1 MSPPQQPPLPCFLI
15 LLVLLVSAT
24 LTTTTPDTD
33 LAALLALKTSLQQH
47 SNTTLFSSWVPT
59 TTPTCNFTGISCD
72 DSGNVVSLDV
82 AKSGLSGPVPFDS
95 ICSMTSLKKLALG
108 FNSLYGHVGEDIN
121 NCNKL
126 EYLDLGNNRF
136 SGPFPDISSMRQLRF
151 LHVNSSGFSGV
162 FPWDSLSSMSGLI
175 ELSLGDNPL
184 DNTTVFPRQ
193 ICDLVNLNWLYMSN
207 CSIHGSIPKEIGN
220 LTRLIN
226 LELADNYLTGTI
238 PQEISKLDKLW
249 QLELYDNYLTGKL
262 PVGFRNLSSLQRFD
276 ASNNELEG
284 DLSELK
290 WLDKIVWLQLFENNF
305 SGEIP
310 SEFGEFKSLVNLSLY
325 TNKLTG
331 VLPAKLGSWAEFNF
345 IDVST
350 NYLSGPIPS
359 DMCKRGTMKKLLIL
373 QNNFSG
379 EIPASYAECK
389 TLTRFRVSQN
399 ALTGEVPAGIW
410 GLPNLNVID
419 IADNKL
425 QGSISTDV
433 SKAKSLGQIFAA
445 NNELSGNLPA
455 EIGGATSLVL
465 INFSNNKLTGE
476 VPESVGELK
485 SLNTLHLERN
495 AFYGN
500 IPSSLGECPRLSDV
514 NLAHNLFSGEIPT
527 SLGSL
532 PVLNS
537 LNLSRNELSGPI
549 PNTLSSSTLSV
560 LDLSYNRLSGPV
572 PNSLSIDAYNGSF
585 AGNNELCSSDIDR
598 FRPCES
604 RSREYHTFVV
614 CLVVGLVLVVALGCC
629 YVYLKLVAARKENED
644 RSLSLKDD
652 YSWNMKS
659 YHMLTFT
666 EEQILDSIKPENL
679 IGKGGSGTVYK
690 VSLKDG
696 KELAVKHIWTFES
709 FKDRKKS
716 RSSTPMLD
724 KQGGRSRK
732 SKEFDMEVQTLSSI
746 RHINVVKLYCSITS
760 EDSSLLVYEYMPN
773 GSLWDRL
780 HMNKKLGLDWQ
791 NRYEIALGAAKG
803 LEYLHHGYERPM
815 IHRDVKSS
823 NILLD
828 EFLKPR
834 IADFGLA
841 KIIQPNLDQDSTHV
855 VAGTH
860 GYIAP
865 EYGYTYKVNEKSDVY
880 SFGVVL
886 MELVTGRRPIEP
898 EFGENKD
905 IVSWVSSKLKSK
917 ESVLSTIDPDIVQP
931 LKEEA
936 IKVLKI
942 AILCTARLPELRP
955 TMRSVVHMLEE
966 AEPCKLI
973 SIIVSKD
980 GTKKSDQCKE
990 QK

>member
-1 MSPPQQPPLPCFLI
+1 MSPPKTLPCFST
-15 LLVLLVSAT
+15 VLL
-24 LTTTTPDTD
+24 LLLCTTTVITTPDGD
-33 LAALLALKTSLQQH
+33 LAALLRLKSSLQQNSNH
-47 SNTTLFSSWVPT
+47 SLFSSWLPT
-59 TTPTCNFTGISCD
+59 KPTCSFTGISCD
-72 DSGNVVSLDV
+72 DSGNVVAVDLS
-82 AKSGLSGPVPFDS
+82 KNGLSGTLPFDA
-95 ICSMTSLKKLALG
+95 ICSMTSLKKLAFG
-108 FNSLYGHVGEDIN
+108 FNSLYGKISENISV
-121 NCNKL
+121 CTKL
-126 EYLDLGNNRF
+126 EYLDLGNNQF
-136 SGPFPDISSMRQLRF
+136 SGPFPDISSMNQLKY
-151 LHVNSSGFSGV
+151 LYLNLSGISGA
-162 FPWDSLSSMSGLI
+162 FPWKSLSNMSGLI
-175 ELSLGDNPL
+175 QLSVGDNSL
-184 DNTTVFPRQ
+184 DNTTTFPKQ
-193 ICDLVNLNWLYMSN
+193 VCNSINLNWLYMSN
-207 CSIHGSIPKEIGN
+207 CSIHGSIPPEIGN
-220 LTRLIN
+220 LTQLIN
-226 LELADNYLTGTI
+226 LELSDNYLTGPI
-238 PQEISKLDKLW
+238 PQEISKLKKLW
-249 QLELYDNYLTGKL
+249 QLELYDNYLTGKF
-262 PVGFRNLSSLQRFD
+262 PVGFRNLSNLQRFD

-284 DLSELK
+284 DISELR
-290 WLDKIVWLQLFENNF
+290 WLNNLVWLQLFENNF

-310 SEFGEFKSLVNLSLY
+310 AEFGEFKNLVSLSLY

-331 VLPAKLGSWAEFNF
+331 ILPPKLGSWAEFNF

-350 NYLSGPIPS
+350 NFISGLIPP
-359 DMCKRGTMKKLLIL
+359 DMCRRGTMKKLLIL

-379 EIPASYAECK
+379 EIPPSYANCK

-410 GLPNLNVID
+410 GLPNLNIID
-419 IADNKL
+419 IADNQL

-433 SKAKSLGQIFAA
+433 SKARNLGQVFAGR
-445 NNELSGNLPA
+445 NNLSGNLPA
-455 EIGGATSLVL
+455 DIGGASSLVL
-465 INFSNNKLTGE
+465 IDLSTNKLTGE
-476 VPESVGELK
+476 LPESIGELK
-485 SLNTLHLERN
+485 KLNSLHLESN
-495 AFYGN
+495 QFYGN
-500 IPSSLGECPRLSDV
+500 IPSSLGECPHLSDV
-514 NLAHNLFSGEIPT
+514 NLADNLFSGQIPL

-549 PNTLSSSTLSV
+549 PNTLSSSTLSI
-560 LDLSYNRLSGPV
+560 LDLSYNRLSGPI
-572 PNSLSIDAYNGSF
+572 PSSLSIDAYNGSF
-585 AGNNELCSSDIDR
+585 AGNNELCSSDIKY
-598 FRPCES
+598 FSPCGSSS
-604 RSREYHTFVV
+604 RDYHTFVV
-614 CLVVGLVLVVALGCC
+614 CLVVGLVIIVALSGC

-644 RSLSLKDD
+644 RSYSLKDD

-659 YHMLTFT
+659 YHVLTFT

-709 FKDRKKS
+709 FANRK
-716 RSSTPMLD
+716 RSPSTTPMLD

-773 GSLWDRL
+773 GSLYDRL
-780 HMNKKLGLDWQ
+780 HTNKKLGLEWQ

-841 KIIQPNLDQDSTHV
+841 KIVQPNLDQDSTHV
-855 VAGTH
+855 IAGTH

-886 MELVTGRRPIEP
+886 MELVTGKRPIEP

-917 ESVLSTIDPDIVQP
+917 ESVLSTIDSDIALP

-955 TMRSVVHMLEE
+955 TMRSVVQMLEE

-973 SIIVSKD
+973 SIVVSKD
-980 GTKKSDQCKE
+980 GTKKFDHDKE